1 MKYILFICVLSVAS
15 ISAIAQNR
23 YVDGIQKVTFRT
35 GPGTDNKIIKM
46 VETNQKLTLIE
57 EGEKWSKVK
66 DSDGDEGYILNRFLT
81 KDVPATLKYEY
92 QKNQNKKLTEKND
105 ELNETI
111 NKLKQELAASQTEL
125 TTTKTKLDKTQSNF
139 TELKEGASDYIG
151 LKERYNN
158 TVIELERQTERVS
171 QLEAQVNTYYIK
183 WFLAGGGVLFLGWL
197 IGLISRKKKYQSG
210 IRL

>member
-151 LKERYNN
+151 LKERYDN

>member
-1 MKYILFICVLSVAS
+1 MKYILFICILSVAS

-105 ELNETI
+105 ELNATI
-111 NKLKQELAASQTEL
+111 NKLKLELAASQTEL
-125 TTTKTKLDKTQSNF
+125 TTTKTNLDKTQSNF

-151 LKERYNN
+151 LKERYDN
-158 TVIELERQTERVS
+158 TVIELEKQTERVS

>member
-105 ELNETI
+105 ELNATI
-111 NKLKQELAASQTEL
+111 NKLKLELAASQTEL
-125 TTTKTKLDKTQSNF
+125 TTTKTNLDKTQSNF

-151 LKERYNN
+151 LKERYDN
-158 TVIELERQTERVS
+158 TVIELEKQTERVS

>member
-15 ISAIAQNR
+15 ISAIAQTR

-35 GPGTDNKIIKM
+35 GAGTDNKIIKM
-46 VETNQKLTLIE
+46 VETNEKMTLVE
-57 EGEKWSKVK
+57 EGDTWSKVK
-66 DSDGDEGYILNRFLT
+66 DSQGDEGYILNRFLT

-92 QKNQNKKLTEKND
+92 QKNKNKKLSEKND
-105 ELNETI
+105 ELNQTI
-111 NKLKQELAASQTEL
+111 DKLKQDLAATQTEL
-125 TTTKTKLDKTQSNF
+125 TTTKTNLDKTQNNF
-139 TELKEGASDYIG
+139 TELKAGASDYIG
-151 LKERYNN
+151 LKERYDN
-158 TVIELERQTERVS
+158 TVAELDKQTERVA